1 MFRFLARFIGLW
13 LVAGALIALVVDGA
27 KSIAAGS
34 IVTTPL
40 GQLWYDLDPA
50 SLNTAQ
56 AAIERHVHPGL
67 WDPVI
72 LAVLLAPDLLGD
84 RHPRPAADAGRP
96 KEGGAEADRDGRRL
110 SRGTGPRTT
119 IMMPPVMSAS

>member
-1 MFRFLARFIGLW
+1 MLRFLARFIGLW
-13 LVAGALIALVVDGA
+13 LVAGALVALVVDGA

-56 AAIERHVHPGL
+56 AAVERHVHPAL

-72 LAVLLAPDLLGD
+72 LAVLLAPTFSVIGILGLLLMLV
-84 RHPRPAADAGRP
+84 GRKKEAP
-96 KEGGAEADRDGRRL
+96 KL
-110 SRGTGPRTT
+110 SEMDIG
-119 IMMPPVMSAS
+119 